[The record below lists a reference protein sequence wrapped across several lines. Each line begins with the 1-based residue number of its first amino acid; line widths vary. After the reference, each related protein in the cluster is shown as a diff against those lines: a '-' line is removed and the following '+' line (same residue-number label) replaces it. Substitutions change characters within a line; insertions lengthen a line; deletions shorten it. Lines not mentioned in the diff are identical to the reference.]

1 MKKLHKSILLALLI
15 ATAILGT
22 SCRYDEG
29 PGISIYSPEYRI
41 IGSWQINHCYLND
54 TEVDSSAYTANNV
67 GSYFY
72 IYADYV
78 LNVMTYYNGEIRQS
92 TVGTWY
98 LKNKYKQLEINFTL
112 LGKRYSYTA
121 DVKKLTRK
129 ELNFE
134 YDDVD
139 GNHWRL
145 EMGTR
150 SSY

>member
-1 MKKLHKSILLALLI
+1 MKTLHKTVLSAILI

-41 IGSWQINHCYLND
+41 IGSWQLNHCYLNG
-54 TEVDSSAYTANNV
+54 TEVDSTAYTANNS
-67 GSYFY
+67 GNYYY

-78 LNVMTYYNGEIRQS
+78 MSVMAYYNGEIRQS
-92 TVGTWY
+92 TFGTWY
-98 LKNKYKQLEINFTL
+98 LQNDSKELVLSFTL

-134 YDDVD
+134 YDDAD

-145 EMGTR
+145 ELGSR